1 VPFRAALSYHPGVAT
16 FRKGRGAWLVVRCWP
31 VACAEPLPC
40 VVGKDYTRR
49 IAFLVVS
56 SMHRLRPGDFANPTR
71 LMRQWHD
78 RTTGATK

>member
-1 VPFRAALSYHPGVAT
+1 MNIELTPLQGRVAFHQERIFRSAGGSGVLAH
-16 FRKGRGAWLVVRCWP
+16 L
-31 VACAEPLPC
+31 
-40 VVGKDYTRR
+40 DY
-49 IAFLVVS
+49 VVS